1 MVISPIIFVSTCQA
15 RLLTPRPSTLS
26 HIAMPPKRKI
36 AAKCDDT
43 SVASDTES
51 VAQSQPQAKRV
62 KQTKQTAPTSDNL
75 KALKGQPTNK
85 VLPVSIVFPPRTAGT
100 LRFVTWNV
108 CGLAA
113 AQRKGFKHY
122 VEAEDPDILVLTET
136 KVNNQPVDPVISA
149 RFPYRT
155 WAISDKKT
163 YAGTAVLSKIKPI
176 SVTKLLPGHPDPDQ
190 VKGRLVTLEFEGCY
204 VVCTYVT
211 NAGQDLKT
219 LKEKNVWNEHF
230 TTYLRDLDKKKPVI
244 WMGDMNVAPTA
255 KDLASPRTNWNKTPG
270 YTLDETEAFKN
281 ILDESPEGTSKFV
294 DVWRDRHPDVQHYT
308 YFSYRFN
315 CRMKGI
321 GWRLDMF
328 ILSKR
333 ITEKVKMCEIR
344 SEIYGA
350 SDHVPVVMEI
360 DSGQVTGNQG
370 SNGLP

>member
-1 MVISPIIFVSTCQA
+1 
-15 RLLTPRPSTLS
+15 
-26 HIAMPPKRKI
+26 MPPKRKI
-36 AAKCDDT
+36 SDIRDDDGT
-43 SVASDTES
+43 ADTEGGS
-51 VAQSQPQAKRV
+51 QSQSQSQSQAKRA
-62 KQTKQTAPTSDNL
+62 KQTETTSDDA
-75 KALKGQPTNK
+75 KAPNGQPTNK
-85 VLPVSIVFPPRTAGT
+85 VLPVNIAFPPRAEGT
-100 LRFVTWNV
+100 LRFATWNV

-113 AQRKGFKHY
+113 AQRKGFKYY

-136 KVNNQPVDPVISA
+136 KVNNEPVDPVISA

-155 WAISDKKT
+155 WAISGKKT
-163 YAGTAVLSKIKPI
+163 YGGTAVLSKIKPI
-176 SVTKLLPGHPDPDQ
+176 SVTKLLPGHPDPEQ

-211 NAGQDLKT
+211 NAGQNLKT
-219 LKEKNVWNEHF
+219 LKEKNVWHEHF
-230 TTYLRDLDKKKPVI
+230 TTYMRDLDKKKPVI

-255 KDLASPRTNWNKTPG
+255 KDLANPSTNWNKTPG

-281 ILDESPEGTSKFV
+281 IIDAPEGTPKFV
-294 DVWRDRHPDVQHYT
+294 DVWRVRHPDVRHYT

-328 ILSKR
+328 VLSER
-333 ITEKVKMCEIR
+333 IVENVKMCEIR

-360 DSGQVTGNQG
+360 DSKVVAGN
-370 SNGLP
+370 